1 MARCLCVHQNCEI
14 IHGLQSLF
22 YQNDPDEVW
31 FPLCL
36 QMNFAKQLHKPEAAV
51 VRIHP
56 LPERLERDS
65 LRFPNWDQ
73 GVGGPNRVLRPGGRR
88 LISGKGMDVDP
99 YDMYTV
105 CGYNV

>member
-1 MARCLCVHQNCEI
+1 
-14 IHGLQSLF
+14 
-22 YQNDPDEVW
+22 
-31 FPLCL
+31 
-36 QMNFAKQLHKPEAAV
+36 MNFTKHLQKLEAAV

-73 GVGGPNRVLRPGGRR
+73 GVGGPNRR

-99 YDMYTV
+99 YDMYSV